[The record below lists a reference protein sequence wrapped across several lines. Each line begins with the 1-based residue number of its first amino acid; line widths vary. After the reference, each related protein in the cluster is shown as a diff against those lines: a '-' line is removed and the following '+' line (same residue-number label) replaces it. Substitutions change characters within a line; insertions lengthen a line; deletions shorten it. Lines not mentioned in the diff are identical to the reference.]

1 MVIISRQIISYT
13 ILHSF
18 DALLEN
24 YIQVHII
31 FVQLYFKLCIYM
43 YDSADAA
50 FYRKDNYTSELFLVY
65 HFGLFIL
72 LIYYPSLHHNQ
83 QQYMQSPDCKDV

>member
-1 MVIISRQIISYT
+1 
-13 ILHSF
+13 
-18 DALLEN
+18 
-24 YIQVHII
+24 
-31 FVQLYFKLCIYM
+31 M

>member
-1 MVIISRQIISYT
+1 MFQIIH
-13 ILHSF
+13 L
-18 DALLEN
+18 
-24 YIQVHII
+24 
-31 FVQLYFKLCIYM
+31 